1 MRIAAT
7 VLRAHPDWQWLLL
20 GEGEERAALERFIRE
35 THLENRL
42 ILLGTV
48 ADVDAWLRQASILV
62 STSEYEGLGMN
73 ILEAKRRGVPCV
85 SFSIVGPQEIIR
97 DGVDGYLVP
106 PFDCD
111 EMAGKINRLIEDP
124 SLRERFARQA
134 LVSLGEFETT
144 RVIGQWKRLLAELAD
159 GTR

>member
-1 MRIAAT
+1 M
-7 VLRAHPDWQWLLL
+7 
-20 GEGEERAALERFIRE
+20 
-35 THLENRL
+35 
-42 ILLGTV
+42 
-48 ADVDAWLRQASILV
+48 
-62 STSEYEGLGMN
+62 
-73 ILEAKRRGVPCV
+73 

-144 RVIGQWKRLLAELAD
+144 RVIRQWKRLLAELAD

>member
-1 MRIAAT
+1 MKNGVVSAGAKGAANSS
-7 VLRAHPDWQWLLL
+7 LD
-20 GEGEERAALERFIRE
+20 
-35 THLENRL
+35 
-42 ILLGTV
+42 
-48 ADVDAWLRQASILV
+48 
-62 STSEYEGLGMN
+62 
-73 ILEAKRRGVPCV
+73 
-85 SFSIVGPQEIIR
+85 R
-97 DGVDGYLVP
+97 DEPPFGYDEP

>member
-1 MRIAAT
+1 
-7 VLRAHPDWQWLLL
+7 
-20 GEGEERAALERFIRE
+20 
-35 THLENRL
+35 
-42 ILLGTV
+42 
-48 ADVDAWLRQASILV
+48 
-62 STSEYEGLGMN
+62 MN
-73 ILEAKRRGVPCV
+73 ILEARRRGVPCV
-85 SFSIVGPQEIIR
+85 SCAVPPVPQEIIR

-111 EMAGKINRLIEDP
+111 EMAGKINRLIEEP

-134 LVSLGEFETT
+134 VASLGEFETT